1 MLVRFTDCDALHDL
15 VSFVQFKKREKHPW
29 RKPATLPKVRLHP
42 PQPPNRINGTESRK
56 TPHTWSGTHAA
67 KQMQACNA
75 AGEGIR

>member
-1 MLVRFTDCDALHDL
+1 MKEACNLTE
-15 VSFVQFKKREKHPW
+15 SK
-29 RKPATLPKVRLHP
+29 ATPP

-75 AGEGIR
+75 AGEGVR

>member
-1 MLVRFTDCDALHDL
+1 MKEACNLTE
-15 VSFVQFKKREKHPW
+15 SKTTPP
-29 RKPATLPKVRLHP
+29 PAPKDHTPQP